1 MVSDHIKNAD
11 LSLRSTADAWQLI
24 MEDGDMKI
32 YRREQEENGI
42 VVDPIK
48 AVHTVKVE
56 EIRQIPNPS
65 VSLSSFSLFL
75 QSVCCVASSV
85 LFCLMWSGRKVD
97 KALTTLHSLL
107 KHTRLFCAVHQ
118 WTKNLFENHLCE
130 KKNTHGI
137 IFKKFRRKIKEALS
151 AVERCVGFL
160 FAR

>member
-56 EIRQIPNPS
+56 EIRQIPNPQCVLVLVFS
-65 VSLSSFSLFL
+65 FLTVGSVVSLA
-75 QSVCCVASSV
+75 VCY
-85 LFCLMWSGRKVD
+85 
-97 KALTTLHSLL
+97 
-107 KHTRLFCAVHQ
+107 
-118 WTKNLFENHLCE
+118 
-130 KKNTHGI
+130 
-137 IFKKFRRKIKEALS
+137 
-151 AVERCVGFL
+151 
-160 FAR
+160 FA

>member
-75 QSVCCVASSV
+75 QSVCCVASCV
-85 LFCLMWSGRKVD
+85 LFCLM
-97 KALTTLHSLL
+97 
-107 KHTRLFCAVHQ
+107 
-118 WTKNLFENHLCE
+118 
-130 KKNTHGI
+130 
-137 IFKKFRRKIKEALS
+137 
-151 AVERCVGFL
+151 
-160 FAR
+160 

>member
-56 EIRQIPNPS
+56 ELRQIPNPQRACPCF
-65 VSLSSFSLFL
+65 LFSY
-75 QSVCCVASSV
+75 SRVCCVDSCFV
-85 LFCLMWSGRKVD
+85 ILLDVKWSLGGQSPD
-97 KALTTLHSLL
+97 DFSFAFQTHTPSL
-107 KHTRLFCAVHQ
+107 R
-118 WTKNLFENHLCE
+118 
-130 KKNTHGI
+130 
-137 IFKKFRRKIKEALS
+137 S
-151 AVERCVGFL
+151 A
-160 FAR
+160 